1 MLRAALCVASATA
14 FVHNAAPARTP
25 VAREA
30 KNVLFGDESRAQ
42 LVAGINAVADAVKV
56 TLGPKGRNVV
66 LERAYGS
73 PEIVN
78 DGVTIARDIEL
89 EDPAMNIGAKLIQ
102 EVAGKSDAKAG
113 DGTTTTTLMTQEL
126 VNQGMKAVSSGSN
139 PVALRR
145 GITAATNVLIEKCT
159 ELAVPVKGNEEVLN
173 IATIA
178 TSGNAFMGAVI
189 AKAFEKVGDTGSTT
203 LEESQ
208 TLNDEVEFTEG
219 LTIDRGYVSPYFVND
234 QERQLCELMD
244 PRILVTDQKI
254 ENVNDLIPLL
264 EGMVKS
270 KEKLVIIA
278 EDVVG
283 EALSALVVN
292 KMRGVLDVCAMK
304 APGFGTRRKDLLQ
317 DIAIATGATY
327 VAQEV
332 GVSLETVT
340 PEMLGTCERMV
351 IGKEETTIVTDGK
364 QDEAMTKRIEQIKIE
379 AENTD
384 STFDKEKAEERV
396 AALGGGIARIKVG
409 AATETELKDK
419 KLRYEDALNAVK
431 SALKT
436 GILPGGGS
444 TLAYCL
450 RFRDE
455 VVNAIDD
462 EDERRGADIVFN
474 SLSAPVCQI
483 AKNCGIEG
491 QIVLSKCLE
500 KGFGYGYN
508 AATGEY
514 GDLFEAGVV
523 DSAQVTL
530 SALENSASISGL
542 VLTTEALIHEIPKE
556 MSEMDKLAAMDQQA
570 GMGGMEYM

>member
-1 MLRAALCVASATA
+1 MIKTKRVTSSLSMAKKLS
-14 FVHNAAPARTP
+14 F
-25 VAREA
+25 RE
-30 KNVLFGDESRAQ
+30 DSRKS
-42 LVAGINAVADAVKV
+42 LVEGINVVADAVKV

-66 LERAYGS
+66 LERAYGA

-78 DGVTIARDIEL
+78 DGVTIARDIDLPE
-89 EDPAMNIGAKLIQ
+89 PAMNIGAKLIQ
-102 EVAGKSDAKAG
+102 EVAGKSDSKAG

-145 GITAATNVLIEKCT
+145 GISHVTNILIGKCR
-159 ELAVPVKGNEEVLN
+159 ELSVPLKGNDDILN
-173 IATIA
+173 IATIS
-178 TSGNAFMGAVI
+178 TSGNAFMGGVI
-189 AKAFEKVGDTGSTT
+189 AKAYEKVGTTGSTT

-219 LTIDRGYVSPYFVND
+219 LTIDRGYVSPYFV
-234 QERQLCELMD
+234 
-244 PRILVTDQKI
+244 TDNKI

-264 EGMVKS
+264 EGMVKT

-292 KMRGVLDVCAMK
+292 KMRGVLDICAMK
-304 APGFGTRRKDLLQ
+304 APGFGVRRKDLLQ

-364 QDEAMTKRIEQIKIE
+364 QAEAMEKRIQQIRTE

-384 STFDKEKAEERV
+384 SQFDKEKAEERV

-419 KLRYEDALNAVK
+419 KLRYEDALNA
-431 SALKT
+431 ATETELKDKK
-436 GILPGGGS
+436 
-444 TLAYCL
+444 L
-450 RFRDE
+450 RY
-455 VVNAIDD
+455 
-462 EDERRGADIVFN
+462 ED
-474 SLSAPVCQI
+474 
-483 AKNCGIEG
+483 
-491 QIVLSKCLE
+491 
-500 KGFGYGYN
+500 
-508 AATGEY
+508 
-514 GDLFEAGVV
+514 
-523 DSAQVTL
+523 
-530 SALENSASISGL
+530 
-542 VLTTEALIHEIPKE
+542 
-556 MSEMDKLAAMDQQA
+556 
-570 GMGGMEYM
+570 

>member
-1 MLRAALCVASATA
+1 MARLLLCVAGVAA
-14 FVHNAAPARTP
+14 FQRAAPPARSSEL
-25 VAREA
+25 AA
-30 KNVLFGDESRAQ
+30 KNVLFGDDSRAQ

>member
-1 MLRAALCVASATA
+1 MVGRRA
-14 FVHNAAPARTP
+14 
-25 VAREA
+25 
-30 KNVLFGDESRAQ
+30 
-42 LVAGINAVADAVKV
+42 
-56 TLGPKGRNVV
+56 
-66 LERAYGS
+66 
-73 PEIVN
+73 
-78 DGVTIARDIEL
+78 
-89 EDPAMNIGAKLIQ
+89 GAKLIQ

-351 IGKEETTIVTDGK
+351 RRPRG
-364 QDEAMTKRIEQIKIE
+364 DESR
-379 AENTD
+379 
-384 STFDKEKAEERV
+384 R
-396 AALGGGIARIKVG
+396 
-409 AATETELKDK
+409 
-419 KLRYEDALNAVK
+419 
-431 SALKT
+431 
-436 GILPGGGS
+436 
-444 TLAYCL
+444 
-450 RFRDE
+450 
-455 VVNAIDD
+455 
-462 EDERRGADIVFN
+462 RRG
-474 SLSAPVCQI
+474 
-483 AKNCGIEG
+483 
-491 QIVLSKCLE
+491 
-500 KGFGYGYN
+500 
-508 AATGEY
+508 
-514 GDLFEAGVV
+514 
-523 DSAQVTL
+523 
-530 SALENSASISGL
+530 
-542 VLTTEALIHEIPKE
+542 
-556 MSEMDKLAAMDQQA
+556 
-570 GMGGMEYM
+570 